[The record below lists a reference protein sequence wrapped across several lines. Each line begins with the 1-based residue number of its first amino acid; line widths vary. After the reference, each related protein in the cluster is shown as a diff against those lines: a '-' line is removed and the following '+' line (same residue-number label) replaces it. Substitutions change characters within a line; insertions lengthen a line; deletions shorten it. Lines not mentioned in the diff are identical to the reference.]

1 MVSLKF
7 SLYVC
12 LALVDFAFLLDLRKL
27 VYSFLL
33 SKHNIKGAK
42 KIHQLQKKSD
52 RLSLLY
58 IKEHTKYPRQFRV
71 FQKMW
76 IVSLNVLLPQYM
88 IIIAIH
94 VWFNNGVVF
103 ALIAFLTVKLV
114 MCAIVASQFNS
125 HRISK
130 YDKRYPQK

>member
-1 MVSLKF
+1 MVSLKI
-7 SLYVC
+7 SLYLC
-12 LALVDFAFLLDLRKL
+12 LVLVDFAFLLDLRKL

-42 KIHQLQKKSD
+42 KIHKLQKSID
-52 RLSLLY
+52 RISLSY
-58 IKEHTKYPRQFRV
+58 IEEHTKYPRQFRV

-76 IVSLNVLLPQYM
+76 IVNLNVLLPQYM

-103 ALIAFLTVKLV
+103 ALIAFLTVKFV
-114 MCAIVASQFNS
+114 MCAIVASQFS
-125 HRISK
+125 HRISI